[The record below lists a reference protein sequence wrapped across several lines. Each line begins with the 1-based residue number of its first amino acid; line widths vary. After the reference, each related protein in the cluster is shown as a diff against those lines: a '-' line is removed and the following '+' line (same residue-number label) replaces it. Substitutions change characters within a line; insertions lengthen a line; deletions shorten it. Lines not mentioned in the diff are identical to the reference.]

1 MKSWFLL
8 PLRALRG
15 VGRIPPSDLA
25 ILSEAG
31 LFLAL
36 ARVAVA
42 VVPFR
47 LLVRRF
53 GRPVEPAHGSDF
65 VPARLLVFRVRWAV
79 LAVAA
84 RAPLS
89 SPCLPQAIAAK
100 LMLSRRGVPTTIHL
114 GVKNPSTG
122 ALAAHA
128 WLSAGPIVV
137 TGKAGHR
144 SFTEVARF
152 A

>member
-1 MKSWFLL
+1 MKSWLLL

-53 GRPVEPAHGSDF
+53 GRPIEPAHGPDF
-65 VPARLLVFRVRWAV
+65 VPVRIPVSRVRWAV

-84 RAPLS
+84 RVPLS
-89 SPCLPQAIAAK
+89 SPCLPQAMAAK
-100 LMLSRRGVPTTIHL
+100 GRQSKGSKKERRCRIVQAL
-114 GVKNPSTG
+114 GLQRCSARG
-122 ALAAHA
+122 
-128 WLSAGPIVV
+128 AGP
-137 TGKAGHR
+137 
-144 SFTEVARF
+144 S
-152 A
+152 